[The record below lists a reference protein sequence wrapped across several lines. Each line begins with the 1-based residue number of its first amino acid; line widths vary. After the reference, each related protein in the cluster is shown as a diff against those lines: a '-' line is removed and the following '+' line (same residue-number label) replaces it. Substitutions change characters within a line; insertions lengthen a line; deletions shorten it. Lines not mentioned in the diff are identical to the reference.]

1 MIETIKDAAR
11 AVWNELGYG
20 YREDVYEK
28 AMAHE
33 MRTNY
38 PDVGF
43 TVEAHAE
50 TYVIMDATVSN
61 FGEQTATKIRV
72 VSELSNLISPGEA
85 CSEFYRIVMHEAGHA
100 FGLDD
105 PPTDS
110 VAESATDVRYITCT
124 PTKYDVVAIK
134 AIYQSRP

>member
-43 TVEAHAE
+43 TVEAHVEILYKGVAVGLQRLDFIIDGE
-50 TYVIMDATVSN
+50 LAVELKTGSKVSPAHRA
-61 FGEQTATKIRV
+61 QTAAYLRTTRFEKG
-72 VSELSNLISPGEA
+72 LIVCFTPIGVD
-85 CSEFYRIVMHEAGHA
+85 C
-100 FGLDD
+100 D
-105 PPTDS
+105 PVP
-110 VAESATDVRYITCT
+110 
-124 PTKYDVVAIK
+124 
-134 AIYQSRP
+134 Q